1 MSPPVRALC
10 ELLGYDPFVLANEGK
25 MVLVVGPEKADDV
38 LAALR
43 RHPLGAQAARIGRI
57 TGAHPRRVALRTAF
71 GTRRVLDMPIGELLP
86 RIC

>member
-1 MSPPVRALC
+1 MILPFHSDVFPRMAAVRQ
-10 ELLGYDPFVLANEGK
+10 ELYSA
-25 MVLVVGPEKADDV
+25 
-38 LAALR
+38 
-43 RHPLGAQAARIGRI
+43 PLGAQAARIGRI